1 MDYDLFADLD
11 ALDTFSADVL
21 SECPEPLCVQE
32 EIIGGMML
40 PSEIT
45 GTSVVN
51 ALPEMTRE
59 PSAGDNS
66 SIVSNNGADSKVVTN
81 IVKPQVLDQK
91 LIDEMWRALQDLQ
104 QKSKKP
110 RKRIREKIIDFWST
124 LPILG
129 RKDVLPSEIIWPNK
143 FSTASK
149 CLQKAFSFASNFSN
163 EWHARSSLKSLFGEE
178 WSNSKKH
185 LVGKNR
191 NYLEPGDELKNNSF
205 LVAKFNGDWQFIV
218 WNVNQ

>member
-21 SECPEPLCVQE
+21 SECPEPLIVQ
-32 EIIGGMML
+32 EIIGGMPL
-40 PSEIT
+40 PSEMIAGPISEILT
-45 GTSVVN
+45 PKNQTRCE
-51 ALPEMTRE
+51 PEVSDIVE
-59 PSAGDNS
+59 P
-66 SIVSNNGADSKVVTN
+66 KE
-81 IVKPQVLDQK
+81 LDQK

-104 QKSKKP
+104 QKSKTQDKKP
-110 RKRIREKIIDFWST
+110 KPQKRIREQILDFWST
-124 LPILG
+124 LPMLG

-191 NYLEPGDELKNNSF
+191 NYLEPGDELKNNAF